1 MKKVLVISGHPD
13 LENSTANKAIIENL
27 TKKMP
32 EITVHRLD
40 KAIKDGYFNIEK
52 EQELLLQYDTYVLM
66 SPFYWF
72 SSAIFMK
79 TWINDI
85 FKDSFSHLEGN
96 KLKGK
101 NVVFSITTGGPAEIY
116 SHDRFLKHSVKEFI
130 FFIID
135 IANYTE
141 LNTLGFAISND
152 MVFASKVHGNEKIEE
167 ILKKAEK
174 HADKIIEL
182 VK

>member
-13 LENSTANKAIIENL
+13 LERSTANKAIIENL

-32 EITVHRLD
+32 EVAVHRLD
-40 KAIKDGYFNIEK
+40 KAIKDGYFDIQK
-52 EQELLLQYDTYVLM
+52 EQELLLQYNTYIFM
-66 SPFYWF
+66 YPFYFF
-72 SSAIFMK
+72 SSATLIK

-85 FKDSFSHLEGN
+85 FKASFSYLDGN

-101 NVVFSITTGGPAEIY
+101 NVVFSITIGEPVKK
-116 SHDRFLKHSVKEFI
+116 SSQDRFLKHILEELTLSI
-130 FFIID
+130 S
-135 IANYTE
+135 YTGM
-141 LNTLGFAISND
+141 NTLGYAVSYD
-152 MVFASKVHGNEKIEE
+152 MYFHQKIDDKEKIEE
-167 ILKKAEK
+167 VLKKAEI

>member
-85 FKDSFSHLEGN
+85 FKDSFSHLDGN

-101 NVVFSITTGGPAEIY
+101 NVVFSFTTGGPAEIY
-116 SHDRFLKHSVKEFI
+116 SHDGFLKHTVEELTFSIKT
-130 FFIID
+130 
-135 IANYTE
+135 IAVYTGM
-141 LNTLGFAISND
+141 NVLGYAISND
-152 MVFASKVHGNEKIEE
+152 MQFEPETHGNEKIEE

>member
-13 LENSTANKAIIENL
+13 LERSTANKAIIENL

-40 KAIKDGYFNIEK
+40 KAIKDGYFDIEK
-52 EQELLLQYDTYVLM
+52 EQELLLQYDTYIFM

-72 SSAIFMK
+72 SSATLMK
-79 TWINDI
+79 TWINDV
-85 FKDSFSHLEGN
+85 FKASFSHLDGN

-116 SHDRFLKHSVKEFI
+116 SYDRFLKRSVKEFI

-152 MVFASKVHGNEKIEE
+152 MVFAPKVHDNEKLEE
-167 ILKKAEK
+167 ISKKSEI
-174 HADKIIEL
+174 HANKIIEL